1 MSTFPSSDSSRAPQN
16 YMVWSIISLVLTFA
30 TCCLCYTIPALGT
43 AIVALV
49 FSIKV
54 NGALNA
60 GDAQGAQ
67 KASKNAKLWNLIT
80 LGLFALGVVIWLIA
94 FFAMGGMEGQQEQ
107 MEMLQKILDQQKTN

>member
-1 MSTFPSSDSSRAPQN
+1 MSSFPPSDITRAPQN
-16 YMVWSIISLVLTFA
+16 YMVWSIISLVVTFA

-49 FSIKV
+49 FSVKV
-54 NGALNA
+54 NSALNA

-67 KASKNAKLWNLIT
+67 GASKNAKLWNLIT
-80 LGLFALGVVIWLIA
+80 LGLFLLGAIIWLVM

-107 MEMLQKILDQQKTN
+107 MELLQKILEQQKTQ

>member
-1 MSTFPSSDSSRAPQN
+1 MSTFPPSDSTRAPQN

-54 NGALNA
+54 NSALNA

-67 KASKNAKLWNLIT
+67 GASKNAKLWNLIT
-80 LGLFALGVVIWLIA
+80 LGLFGLGVIVWLVA
-94 FFAMGGMEGQQEQ
+94 FFAMGGLDGQQEQ